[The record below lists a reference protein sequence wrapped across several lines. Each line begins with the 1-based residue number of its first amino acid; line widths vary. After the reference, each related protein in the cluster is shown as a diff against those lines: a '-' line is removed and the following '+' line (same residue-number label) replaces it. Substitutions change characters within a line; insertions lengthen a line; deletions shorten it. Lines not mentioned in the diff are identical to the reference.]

1 LFFESTVLFETI
13 YEHGGLILKSPRSR
27 TKYLPAHER
36 RNGFDFQRH
45 RDTCRNDL
53 SSAQN
58 QQGRTGSMIE
68 VVFKAKRGRVKIKD
82 YLTAFD
88 HIVVVVVTV

>member
-1 LFFESTVLFETI
+1 
-13 YEHGGLILKSPRSR
+13 
-27 TKYLPAHER
+27 
-36 RNGFDFQRH
+36 
-45 RDTCRNDL
+45 
-53 SSAQN
+53 
-58 QQGRTGSMIE
+58 MIE